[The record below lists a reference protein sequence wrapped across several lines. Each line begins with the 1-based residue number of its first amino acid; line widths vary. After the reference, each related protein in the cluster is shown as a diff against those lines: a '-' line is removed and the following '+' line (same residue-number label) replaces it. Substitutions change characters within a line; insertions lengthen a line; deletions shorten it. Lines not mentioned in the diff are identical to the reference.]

1 MCLCHQVEGWGVSR
15 WRKER
20 VYRSEVGRESA
31 GGEGICLFLF
41 QRRQSDGVGMCVLA
55 EGGGEGGGRINT
67 GEDSS
72 AREDRQ
78 CFVSRL
84 INRAKCIC
92 SLPNLSEDAERRRT
106 RTRTRRTRRMGR
118 GKKKEREPFIRELL
132 VVRYLWSMPK
142 E

>member
-1 MCLCHQVEGWGVSR
+1 MLGGWG
-15 WRKER
+15 
-20 VYRSEVGRESA
+20 
-31 GGEGICLFLF
+31 
-41 QRRQSDGVGMCVLA
+41 
-55 EGGGEGGGRINT
+55 GGGGVWRINT

-72 AREDRQ
+72 ARVDRQ

-106 RTRTRRTRRMGR
+106 RIRRMGR
-118 GKKKEREPFIRELL
+118 GKKKEREPFIREPL